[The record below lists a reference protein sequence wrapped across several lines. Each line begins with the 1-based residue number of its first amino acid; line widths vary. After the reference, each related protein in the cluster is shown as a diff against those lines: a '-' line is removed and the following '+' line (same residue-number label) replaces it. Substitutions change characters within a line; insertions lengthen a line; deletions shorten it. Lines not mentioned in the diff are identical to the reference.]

1 MNWLLHRF
9 NVFDK
14 KSHKEKVYREYKLDV
29 NSSKRDLKDVRKQ
42 IRRQIRDERLHPDN
56 WPSDMKQKD
65 EPKRMEKF
73 LWLKAIMDLLQ
84 EDIDRGYV
92 VFDNEEA
99 EKEKQK
105 IINKY
110 IELPKQSRRKYF
122 SSSDD
127 ATIPLLSTSDGD
139 DEKEDLPQNYSRR
152 HHPVIL
158 KRASKTKRKKHE
170 EKFMDPQEWEIVIE
184 TMASSI
190 PPKNQL
196 RAFEKLRKMAEK
208 LTTKSKQKYKTL
220 YLNDPKLKRTVLNF
234 DGGLEF
240 LYNLGFEQDLNT
252 GNRLICHHVNN
263 EVAKA
268 CLICLEHIAKKR
280 LRRKMNSIM

>member
-1 MNWLLHRF
+1 
-9 NVFDK
+9 
-14 KSHKEKVYREYKLDV
+14 
-29 NSSKRDLKDVRKQ
+29 
-42 IRRQIRDERLHPDN
+42 
-56 WPSDMKQKD
+56 
-65 EPKRMEKF
+65 
-73 LWLKAIMDLLQ
+73 MDLLQ

-92 VFDNEEA
+92 VFDNEEVKK
-99 EKEKQK
+99 EKET
-105 IINKY
+105 IKY
-110 IELPKQSRRKYF
+110 IELPKQSRRKYL
-122 SSSDD
+122 SSSNH
-127 ATIPLLSTSDGD
+127 ATIALLSPGDGD

-158 KRASKTKRKKHE
+158 KRASKTKRKEHE
-170 EKFMDPQEWEIVIE
+170 ERFADPQGWEVVIE

-190 PPKNQL
+190 PPKKRL

-252 GNRLICHHVNN
+252 GNRLICHHVNI
-263 EVAKA
+263 K
-268 CLICLEHIAKKR
+268 
-280 LRRKMNSIM
+280 